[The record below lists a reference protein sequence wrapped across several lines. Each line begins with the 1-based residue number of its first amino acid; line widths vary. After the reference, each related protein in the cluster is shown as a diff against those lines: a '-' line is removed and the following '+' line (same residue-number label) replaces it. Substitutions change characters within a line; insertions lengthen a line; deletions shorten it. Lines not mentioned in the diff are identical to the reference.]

1 MDWTTVIVTIG
12 GLVSVEAIFKGIDR
26 IRYKPQDKKLK
37 NDEVQKAETTTDQQ
51 QIDLGD
57 LFLEKTQKWAQ
68 IIENSANKVVEA
80 NARRDDDW
88 KDLKAD
94 MVYVKGEVGS
104 IKGDVGSI
112 KGEVGGIVEYLNGDY
127 QNFKKNGGKNA
138 KRKVK
143 A

>member
-1 MDWTTVIVTIG
+1 MDWMTVIVTIG
-12 GLVSVEAIFKGIDR
+12 GLVSVETIFKGIDR
-26 IRYKPQDKKLK
+26 IRFKPQDRKLK

-88 KDLKAD
+88 KELKAD

-104 IKGDVGSI
+104 IS
-112 KGEVGGIVEYLNGDY
+112 EYLNGDY

-138 KRKVK
+138 KKRKVTV
-143 A
+143 